1 MTRVAVIYYSATG
14 NVHRLAEAVAE
25 GAADAGADVRLRR
38 VTELAPRAA
47 IEANSAWRE
56 HHDTVARTVEV
67 ATLDDLDWADAYALG
82 TPTRFG
88 NLAAQLKQFL
98 DTTGPLWQAGRLS
111 NKPATS
117 FTSAINRHGGHEST
131 ILALNNILYHW
142 GALIV
147 PTGYVDPVVYA
158 AGGNPY
164 GTSFVSGMDGDRPD
178 ESILAAARFQ
188 GRRLTEITARLSASV
203 AA

>member
-25 GAADAGADVRLRR
+25 GAAEAGADVRLRR
-38 VTELAPRAA
+38 VAELAPRAA
-47 IEANSAWRE
+47 IEANPAWRE
-56 HHDTVARTVEV
+56 HHDSTAQHVEL
-67 ATLDDLDWADAYALG
+67 ATLDDLDWADAYAFG

-88 NLAAQLKQFL
+88 NIASQLKQFL

-147 PTGYVDPVVYA
+147 PTGYVDPLLYA

-164 GTSFVSGMDGDRPD
+164 GTSFVSGMAGDRPD
-178 ESILAAARFQ
+178 EAILAAARFQ
-188 GRRLTEITARLSASV
+188 GRRLTEIAARLGASV

>member
-25 GAADAGADVRLRR
+25 GAAEAGADVRLRR
-38 VTELAPRAA
+38 VAELAPRAA
-47 IEANSAWRE
+47 IEANPAWRE
-56 HHDTVARTVEV
+56 HHDTIAQNVEL
-67 ATLDDLDWADAYALG
+67 ATLDDLDWADAYAFG

-88 NLAAQLKQFL
+88 NIAAQLKQFL

-131 ILALNNILYHW
+131 ILALNNIFYHW

-147 PTGYVDPVVYA
+147 PTGYVDPLLYA

-164 GTSFVSGMDGDRPD
+164 GTSFVSGMAGDRPD
-178 ESILAAARFQ
+178 EAIVAAARFQ
-188 GRRLTEITARLSASV
+188 GRRLTEVAARLGARV

>member
-25 GAADAGADVRLRR
+25 GAAEAGADVRLRR
-38 VTELAPRAA
+38 VAELAPRAA
-47 IEANSAWRE
+47 IEANPAWRE
-56 HHDTVARTVEV
+56 HHDSTAQHVEL
-67 ATLDDLDWADAYALG
+67 ATLDDLDWADAYAFG

-88 NLAAQLKQFL
+88 NIAAQLKQFL

-147 PTGYVDPVVYA
+147 PTGYVDPLLYA

-164 GTSFVSGMDGDRPD
+164 GTSFVSGMAGDRPD
-178 ESILAAARFQ
+178 EAILAAARFQ
-188 GRRLTEITARLSASV
+188 GRRLTEIAARLGASV